1 MKTIPMKLIYEET
14 DELPVKKIM
23 INQLPNFSA
32 VMCTEE
38 VMGID
43 CDGNKVSGTLIFI
56 HNVKPYNALKIS

>member
-1 MKTIPMKLIYEET
+1 
-14 DELPVKKIM
+14 
-23 INQLPNFSA
+23 
-32 VMCTEE
+32 MCTEE